1 LEIKSADVNHRPD
14 IDYSLN
20 PLAESPLLQREGREI
35 NYHKVFGKG
44 NTMRKWVGG
53 FRGSGKRNEEA
64 EVMMGRERC

>member
-1 LEIKSADVNHRPD
+1 LETKSADVNYRSD

-20 PLAESPLLQREGREI
+20 PLAGSPLLQREGREN
-35 NYHKVFGKG
+35 NYHKVFGKD

-64 EVMMGRERC
+64 GVIMGRERC